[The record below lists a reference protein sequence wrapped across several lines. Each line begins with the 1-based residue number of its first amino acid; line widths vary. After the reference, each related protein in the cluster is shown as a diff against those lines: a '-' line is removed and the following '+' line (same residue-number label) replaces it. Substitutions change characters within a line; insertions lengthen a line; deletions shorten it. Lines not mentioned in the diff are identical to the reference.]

1 MDTLIV
7 VVLVITAAALVT
19 VFAIKLGKDQKD
31 GLQAVLSPT
40 TQDNLSHHTPEHREN
55 LQANW
60 KFSSAPWNNC
70 LDANRVYCSP
80 SLTRQPGGCLKMRY
94 YPKCGASCNAG
105 CPSAC
110 NNCVNGSCQ

>member
-1 MDTLIV
+1 MDALIV
-7 VVLVITAAALVT
+7 TVLIIVAAALVT
-19 VFAIKLGKDQKD
+19 VFAVRLGEDQKQVPANTT
-31 GLQAVLSPT
+31 QAVLSPT
-40 TQDNLSHHTPEHREN
+40 NQREN

-60 KFSSAPWNNC
+60 KYSSAPWNNC

-94 YPKCGASCNAG
+94 YPRCGARCNSG
-105 CPSAC
+105 CATAC